1 MYLAIGFFLFFLKNF
16 CITFFYS
23 YGFIIFLKKKIMDI
37 YSISFL
43 ISTLWIG
50 PFWLAMM
57 INPYSEKTNKL
68 LNKPLFFL
76 GPIIIWFLIMLLNP
90 NGLIDFFNSGSHPD
104 GFFAGLA
111 KGLSTKAGV
120 TAMWAHMVAGD
131 IFATRWIWQDNV
143 ERKNNIWLLRLSV
156 FFGIMLMPLGVLI
169 HIIFGRKNKK

>member
-1 MYLAIGFFLFFLKNF
+1 
-16 CITFFYS
+16 
-23 YGFIIFLKKKIMDI
+23 MDI

-43 ISTLWIG
+43 ISTFWIG
-50 PFWLAMM
+50 PFWFAMM

-90 NGLIDFFNSGSHPD
+90 SGLIDFFNSGSHPE
-104 GFFAGLA
+104 GFFVGLA

-131 IFATRWIWQDNV
+131 IFATRWIWKDNV
-143 ERKNNIWLLRLSV
+143 KRKNNIWLLRLSV

-169 HIIFGRKNKK
+169 HIIFGRKNNHVVTTQL

>member
-1 MYLAIGFFLFFLKNF
+1 
-16 CITFFYS
+16 
-23 YGFIIFLKKKIMDI
+23 MDI

-50 PFWLAMM
+50 PFWFAMM

-90 NGLIDFFNSGSHPD
+90 SGLIDFFNSASHPQ
-104 GFFAGLA
+104 GFFVGLA

-131 IFATRWIWQDNV
+131 IFATRWIWQNS
-143 ERKNNIWLLRLSV
+143 I
-156 FFGIMLMPLGVLI
+156 
-169 HIIFGRKNKK
+169 KNKDTQVPFIIEVIEHKFPAAISKVLVPIIEIESDIVRR